1 MDLEGM
7 ISDASRVY
15 LYNEMVVDNYK
26 KWKLL
31 LSFENGSKD
40 SVKYLISHKSKG
52 FGKILK
58 I

>member
-7 ISDASRVY
+7 ISDASRDY

-52 FGKILK
+52 FGKY
-58 I
+58 